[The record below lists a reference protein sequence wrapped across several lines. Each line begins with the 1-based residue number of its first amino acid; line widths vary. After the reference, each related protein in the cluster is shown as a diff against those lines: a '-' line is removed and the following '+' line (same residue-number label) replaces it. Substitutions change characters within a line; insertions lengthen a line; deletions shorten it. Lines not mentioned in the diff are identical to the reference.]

1 MVDYWIASIISN
13 QYPNISQDC
22 SDLWVEHAVTAPIC
36 QSVYCSTGYSQRP
49 SRYPHL
55 ATCGTWTALYWTK
68 LYWTKQALPKK
79 TTRWYPSVFLLAVN
93 PSQIIYTIYLHNS
106 TYISTIDPVAVKI
119 SLSNLWGTA
128 LYFHCTCYAN
138 IPSGSSSLLWSH
150 WHGCQNW
157 KKSVSRGKT
166 QGTRPR
172 VLTNKNGK
180 HHGK

>member
-1 MVDYWIASIISN
+1 MSTARPDIAKD
-13 QYPNISQDC
+13 PPG
-22 SDLWVEHAVTAPIC
+22 TPILQRVGREQHC
-36 QSVYCSTGYSQRP
+36 TGQNCTGQNKHCLR
-49 SRYPHL
+49 RL
-55 ATCGTWTALYWTK
+55 QGGTPQFFCW
-68 LYWTKQALPKK
+68 
-79 TTRWYPSVFLLAVN
+79 LLN

-157 KKSVSRGKT
+157 KKKCFKGKDARDAP
-166 QGTRPR
+166 QGSYQQKWQTSWKIGFNLQHPSTYGKFCQKPA
-172 VLTNKNGK
+172 TNNPKLWK
-180 HHGK
+180 PSD